1 MPDVQAIN
9 TAVYRIL
16 AGSDALSAR
25 CAIFKGAK
33 RPGNAAN
40 PSVTIDTKRL
50 EPGEGDG
57 MWIGD
62 IVVTVYADI
71 LPNRTA
77 DHETISEITFLIT
90 SLLGDAE
97 LELSREKAFPL
108 IEGGSGSIE
117 WVGAHTTETL
127 QESTFGLVLVDFT

>member
-1 MPDVQAIN
+1 MPDIQAVN

-16 AGSDALSAR
+16 AGSDDLSAR

-40 PSVTIDTKRL
+40 PSITIDTKQL
-50 EPGEGDG
+50 QPGEGDG
-57 MWIGD
+57 LWIGD
-62 IVVTVYADI
+62 IVVTVYADT

-77 DHETISEITFLIT
+77 DHETMSEITSLT
-90 SLLGDAE
+90 ASLLGDAE
-97 LELSREKAFPL
+97 LELSGAKAFPL
-108 IEGGSGSIE
+108 IKGGVSGIKWLSAHPVEGS
-117 WVGAHTTETL
+117 